1 MLFRSLLG
9 TLLLASH
16 GDAFAPRVVA
26 PTASARHSN
35 EALRPA
41 VSVRVGAPASL
52 LTVGLRS
59 RPRRPLAMR
68 PLAMSGAEG
77 SAPREAAIDT
87 SRIAT
92 YFGATGAEVLIISAV
107 MFAVQTVGALLP
119 PVGYKILACV
129 FFAAMSLKS
138 RVFAILDASRPEVG
152 SSMPVETKRPA
163 WTPPGPVFPIVWSTI
178 GILRTVSSML
188 VWEACGRQMLVLPLI
203 AMMTHLAIGDT
214 WNSINNVEQRK
225 GTAVAGVAFVW
236 ASVMSVIYLYH
247 QTLPLAGMVLAPS
260 GLWLSI
266 ASFLIYSIWRLNGSD
281 PIRPRKETLA

>member
-1 MLFRSLLG
+1 
-9 TLLLASH
+9 
-16 GDAFAPRVVA
+16 
-26 PTASARHSN
+26 
-35 EALRPA
+35 
-41 VSVRVGAPASL
+41 
-52 LTVGLRS
+52 
-59 RPRRPLAMR
+59 
-68 PLAMSGAEG
+68 
-77 SAPREAAIDT
+77 
-87 SRIAT
+87 
-92 YFGATGAEVLIISAV
+92 
-107 MFAVQTVGALLP
+107 
-119 PVGYKILACV
+119 
-129 FFAAMSLKS
+129 MSLKS

>member
-1 MLFRSLLG
+1 
-9 TLLLASH
+9 
-16 GDAFAPRVVA
+16 
-26 PTASARHSN
+26 
-35 EALRPA
+35 
-41 VSVRVGAPASL
+41 
-52 LTVGLRS
+52 
-59 RPRRPLAMR
+59 
-68 PLAMSGAEG
+68 
-77 SAPREAAIDT
+77 
-87 SRIAT
+87 
-92 YFGATGAEVLIISAV
+92 
-107 MFAVQTVGALLP
+107 
-119 PVGYKILACV
+119 
-129 FFAAMSLKS
+129 
-138 RVFAILDASRPEVG
+138 
-152 SSMPVETKRPA
+152 
-163 WTPPGPVFPIVWSTI
+163 
-178 GILRTVSSML
+178 ML

>member
-1 MLFRSLLG
+1 
-9 TLLLASH
+9 
-16 GDAFAPRVVA
+16 
-26 PTASARHSN
+26 
-35 EALRPA
+35 
-41 VSVRVGAPASL
+41 
-52 LTVGLRS
+52 
-59 RPRRPLAMR
+59 
-68 PLAMSGAEG
+68 MSGAEG

-87 SRIAT
+87 GRIAA

-203 AMMTHLAIGDT
+203 AI
-214 WNSINNVEQRK
+214 
-225 GTAVAGVAFVW
+225 
-236 ASVMSVIYLYH
+236 MSVIYLYH